1 MQCGNTKS
9 TKGNGL
15 VHVILATESSIKN
28 ESIKIS
34 AIGNMTPLRSSGPL
48 WRGVMESGRID
59 PMPATEKFFD
69 VACCHLGAFSGE
81 IVQCEKLFK
90 IYL

>member
-59 PMPATEKFFD
+59 PMPATGPDAPSPSGGIGGERP
-69 VACCHLGAFSGE
+69 GAPS
-81 IVQCEKLFK
+81 KRD
-90 IYL
+90 